1 MGSRLGSGL
10 LGRRRRPSMD
20 SHPVDHCTS
29 VSCSNVLFIP
39 LPAIVWSRVL
49 LQGGATWAC
58 GSGGALGL
66 LTGPIIVAC
75 QWNCIARRQYMSNI
89 AISLNNHKDGV
100 IALTSARS
108 QWVVSWG

>member
-1 MGSRLGSGL
+1 
-10 LGRRRRPSMD
+10 
-20 SHPVDHCTS
+20 
-29 VSCSNVLFIP
+29 
-39 LPAIVWSRVL
+39 
-49 LQGGATWAC
+49 
-58 GSGGALGL
+58 L

-108 QWVVSWG
+108 QWVVSWVERTRSSPIGPAEHDEGGSLYKFARQLQILESKISCDRRQS